1 MARQQIES
9 LQQRVREHKGACADA
24 LRRAE
29 RAEEEV
35 DRLRRKRAA
44 DREKAKQWIE
54 RATMLEA
61 QVVDARRRAAQATER
76 GLWESQAREAESKC
90 VWDAVESAL
99 VPRE

>member
-9 LQQRVREHKGACADA
+9 LQQRMREHKEAAARA
-24 LRRAE
+24 LGRAE
-29 RAEEEV
+29 HAEGEV
-35 DRLRRKRAA
+35 ERLRRKRAA

-61 QVVDARRRAAQATER
+61 QVVDARRRAAEVTER

-90 VWDAVESAL
+90 VWDAVQSAL